1 MNRPLP
7 LLASLGELLLL
18 AGAIA
23 WMPQHTWGQRL
34 FTIGALL
41 FATGRLLGSQGD
53 YAQSTNPDNAI
64 PLRRL
69 HRQRLIGT
77 VMLLLAAA
85 SMCRAGT
92 VIQGHY
98 LPPATWLIPFIP
110 FVVIELCTAFRLP
123 RLMDKNCTTDPGT
136 DS

>member
-1 MNRPLP
+1 MSKVLP

-23 WMPQHTWGQRL
+23 WMPQRTWGQSL

-41 FATGRLLGSQGD
+41 FATGRLLGPQGD
-53 YAQSTNPDNAI
+53 YAQSTNPENAI

-69 HRQRLIGT
+69 YRQRLIGT
-77 VMLLLAAA
+77 VMLLLSAA

-92 VIQGHY
+92 FIHGYY
-98 LPPATWLIPFIP
+98 LSRASWLIPFVP
-110 FVVIELCTAFRLP
+110 FVIIELYTAFRLP
-123 RLMDKNCTTDPGT
+123 QLANEKH
-136 DS
+136 DSGG

>member
-1 MNRPLP
+1 MSKVLP
-7 LLASLGELLLL
+7 LLASLGEVLLL

-23 WMPQHTWGQRL
+23 WLPLRTWGQCL

-41 FATGRLLGSQGD
+41 FATGRLLGPQGD
-53 YAQSTNPDNAI
+53 YAQATDPGSSI

-77 VMLLLAAA
+77 AMLLLSAA

-92 VIQGHY
+92 FIHGYY
-98 LPPATWLIPFIP
+98 LSRASWLIPFIP
-110 FVVIELCTAFRLP
+110 FVIIELYTAFRLP
-123 RLMDKNCTTDPGT
+123 KLTDERH
-136 DS
+136 DSGG